1 MAFVYNKAVTGK
13 NFIGRKNETTILANL
28 LNQGENVV
36 LYDSPKTGK
45 KSLVQ
50 QAFFNMKIATQR
62 FSIAEVSFLN
72 VRTVADLC
80 MKLGSEIIRVSG
92 LTPDDYADAVR
103 RYLPGTHFVFDENVY
118 AAKDL
123 ILSLNWDIDNED
135 IHAVLNLPYLIAAD
149 KGQKMYVYVGEFQNV
164 MLTEDG
170 DRFCHIMEDVFR
182 ARTVEDRR
190 AACYILVGS
199 QFNAMKHI
207 FEKRHFFLRQVERV
221 RISPIDSKDIIDHCS
236 KTFLSTGKVVDRDLM
251 SGVCRLFKDN
261 IWYINHFCAICDS
274 LSKGYIM
281 EPVLLEALDT
291 IISVHEP
298 RFIATMNDL
307 TTFQVCLLRA
317 VVDGVTK
324 FSSAEVIRHYNLN
337 SSANVLRLKEALC
350 KKEVITFDENDE
362 PHILDPLFEYWV
374 TKKYFEI
381 KG

>member
-1 MAFVYNKAVTGK
+1 MAFVYNKFVTGK

-62 FSIAEVSFLN
+62 FAIAEVSFLN

-80 MKLGSEIIRVSG
+80 MKLGSEVIRVSG
-92 LTPDDYADAVR
+92 LTPGDYADAVR
-103 RYLPGTHFVFDENVY
+103 RYLPGTHFVFDENIY

-123 ILSLNWDIDNED
+123 ILSLNWDIDDED
-135 IHAVLNLPYLIAAD
+135 IRAVLNLPYLIAAD
-149 KGQKMYVYVGEFQNV
+149 KGQKMYVYVGEFENV
-164 MLTEDG
+164 SLTEDG
-170 DRFCHIMEDVFR
+170 DRFCHIMEDVFKS
-182 ARTVEDRR
+182 RTAEDRR

-199 QFNAMKHI
+199 QLNAMKHI
-207 FEKRHFFLRQVERV
+207 FEKRHFFVRQVERV
-221 RISPIDSKDIIDHCS
+221 KLNPIDSKDIIDHCS
-236 KTFLSTGKVVDRDLM
+236 KSFLATGKVVDRDLM
-251 SGVCRLFKDN
+251 SGVCRLFKEN
-261 IWYINHFCAICDS
+261 VWYINHFCAICDS

-291 IISVHEP
+291 IISIHEP

-317 VVDGVTK
+317 VVDGVNK

-350 KKEVITFDENDE
+350 KKEVLTFDENDE
-362 PHILDPLFEYWV
+362 PRILDPLFEYWV